1 MRQCQCKIKCLFL
14 DFPPHGFF
22 HGNNYD
28 ILCYILLLFFS
39 LGFKSFAQVY
49 SIQIFIFFSPASL
62 NIVLILCDAQ
72 ALRGE
77 GGGGLTTQKP

>member
-1 MRQCQCKIKCLFL
+1 MLYSSPIFL
-14 DFPPHGFF
+14 T
-22 HGNNYD
+22 
-28 ILCYILLLFFS
+28 
-39 LGFKSFAQVY
+39 GFKSFAQVY

-77 GGGGLTTQKP
+77 GGGEGVDNTKQ